1 MNAGIIWDW
10 DGTLADT
17 ADISKYFVNEVR
29 RHMGQ
34 EILDDVEYERQARG
48 PFDYWDCYGE
58 KRQEALTLFHDLYRD
73 GVTNVILF
81 DAVENL
87 VKWIYE
93 FGIPQFIISNKR
105 EDTLL
110 CEVSKST
117 LGSYFKNIVGV
128 QDKDMIQKPHP
139 KMLDKA
145 LNGVSLQKIIMI
157 GDSATDMQFA
167 KNIGALSV
175 FVDSPFLAGTRDM
188 QPQYSFKTHEQMG
201 RWLKSYLENENS

>member
-1 MNAGIIWDW
+1 MNIGIIWDW
-10 DGTLADT
+10 EGTLADT

-34 EILDDVEYERQARG
+34 EILDDAEYELQARG
-48 PFDYWDCYGE
+48 LFDYWDSYGQR
-58 KRQEALTLFHDLYRD
+58 RQEALTLFHDLYRD
-73 GVTNVILF
+73 RVTNVILF
-81 DAVENL
+81 EAVEKL
-87 VKWIYE
+87 IKWIYGL
-93 FGIPQFIISNKR
+93 GIPQFIISNKR

-110 CEVSKST
+110 AEVSKST

-128 QDKDMIQKPHP
+128 QDKDKIQKPHP

-157 GDSATDMQFA
+157 GDTALDMQFA

-175 FVDSPFLAGTRDM
+175 FVDSPFRAGTGDI
-188 QPQYSFKTHEQMG
+188 QPQYSFKTH
-201 RWLKSYLENENS
+201 